1 VEKISVVIIDDHPV
15 IRHGVTSV
23 LKKQPDM
30 HAVGES
36 DTAATA
42 LPLIKELKPD
52 VAILDITMAGI
63 SGIDLIPYIKSLS
76 EDTIIIIYSMHQ
88 NPDIIY
94 RSFKAGAKGY
104 VLKADEIRDLF
115 IAIREV
121 AQGRIFLSKSLP
133 QNIEEQLLSGDTEK
147 GALSLLSPREYE
159 IANLLGQG
167 MTPDEIGETLFISP
181 KTVRVHRTNIMHKLN
196 CGRSNELLLLL
207 RDYFAQ

>member
-1 VEKISVVIIDDHPV
+1 MEKISVVIIDDHPV

-30 HAVGES
+30 HVVGES

-52 VAILDITMAGI
+52 VVILDITMTGI
-63 SGIDLIPYIKSLS
+63 SGIDLIPYIKALS
-76 EDTIIIIYSMHQ
+76 ENTIIIIYSMHQ
-88 NPDIIY
+88 STDIIY

-104 VLKADEIRDLF
+104 VLKADAIRDLF
-115 IAIREV
+115 KAVREAV
-121 AQGRIFLSKSLP
+121 QGRIFLSKSLP
-133 QNIEEQLLSGDTEK
+133 QNMEAQLLSGDTEK
-147 GALSLLSPREYE
+147 GALSILSPREYE

-181 KTVRVHRTNIMHKLN
+181 KTVRVHRTNIMHKLD

-207 RDYFAQ
+207 RDCFPQ